1 MHVLAILLALAFA
14 SGPPA
19 DVAAIRHDLPILLG
33 ISRASVVFDRIEV
46 QDDAAIVW
54 WHAGASGASDS
65 LYKRYD
71 RWWLLSAVL
80 DHVSPGTHI
89 AIGDPTR
96 PWRGDLVFHSKNAL
110 RLMDDG
116 YVMGATFA
124 VNDAT
129 TTARIAGFA
138 FRAPT
143 EAESWAT
150 RGGNSYGFFSGTVQS
165 VNPIRVRAGTT
176 IDIWFPF
183 VLDPSLRYRLT
194 IGSQRVDGTLGHNSL
209 HFSLPAFT
217 LPPGVEL
224 MGKVEGNGRD
234 DKGY

>member
-1 MHVLAILLALAFA
+1 LHVLAILLALAFA

-33 ISRASVVFDRIEV
+33 ISGASVVFDRIEV

-54 WHAGASGASDS
+54 FHAGASGASDS

-80 DHVSPGTHI
+80 DHVRPGTHI

-96 PWRGDLVFHSKNAL
+96 PWRGDLAFHSKNAL
-110 RLMDDG
+110 RMMDDG

-124 VNDAT
+124 ANDAA

-138 FRAPT
+138 ARAPT
-143 EAESWAT
+143 KAESWAT
-150 RGGNSYGFFSGTVQS
+150 RGGNSYCFFSGTVQS
-165 VNPIRVRAGTT
+165 RKPIHVGAGTT
-176 IDIWFPF
+176 IDVWFPF

-194 IGSQRVDGTLGHNSL
+194 IGSLRVAGSLGHNSL

-217 LPPGVEL
+217 VPPGVEL
-224 MGKVEGNGRD
+224 TGAIDSN
-234 DKGY
+234 

>member
-1 MHVLAILLALAFA
+1 LQVLAILLALAFA

-19 DVAAIRHDLPILLG
+19 DVDAIRHDLPILLG
-33 ISRASVVFDRIEV
+33 ISGASVVFDRIEV

-54 WHAGASGASDS
+54 FHAGASGASDS

-80 DHVSPGTHI
+80 DHVRPGTHI
-89 AIGDPTR
+89 AIGDPTQ
-96 PWRGDLVFHSKNAL
+96 PWRGDLSFHSKNAL

-124 VNDAT
+124 ANDAT
-129 TTARIAGFA
+129 KDARIAGFA
-138 FRAPT
+138 ARAPT
-143 EAESWAT
+143 KAESWAT
-150 RGGNSYGFFSGTVQS
+150 RGGNSYCFFSGTVRS
-165 VNPIRVRAGTT
+165 VKPIHVRAGTT

-194 IGSQRVDGTLGHNSL
+194 IGSQRVDGTLAHNSL
-209 HFSLPAFT
+209 HFSLPEFT

-224 MGKVEGNGRD
+224 MGEIDSN
-234 DKGY
+234 